1 MCLKPKGGELK
12 CRVASSKIMKK
23 RNYFQCSKCG
33 NIHYIYMMFD
43 IESELYTTLFCE
55 QCGEET
61 PQLWVGENPEDKF
74 IYMDRNIDPN
84 YYLY

>member
-1 MCLKPKGGELK
+1 ME
-12 CRVASSKIMKK
+12 K
-23 RNYFQCSKCG
+23 RNYFQCSRCG
-33 NIHYIYMMFD
+33 NIHPIYIGFN
-43 IESELYTTLFCE
+43 IESELYTTLFCGQCKE
-55 QCGEET
+55 QT